1 MQLVPRVLL
10 VLTVLTCSACS
21 RDWSGADEDA
31 GDAGGDSSVSPTD
44 PGLGASPEGGTL
56 GKSEPTLG
64 SIATVGEPRR
74 NAPEG
79 PGSLLLQDDGFE
91 QGDITCKSEGACL
104 SGAITP

>member
-1 MQLVPRVLL
+1 MQLVSRWSLALVVL
-10 VLTVLTCSACS
+10 VCSACS
-21 RDWSGADEDA
+21 RDWSGDDSDA
-31 GDAGGDSSVSPTD
+31 GDAGGDAVISTQGPESTPETSP
-44 PGLGASPEGGTL
+44 TL

-64 SIATVGEPRR
+64 GIATVGEPRR

-91 QGDITCKSEGACL
+91 LGETRCTSDGACL